1 MIIDLPGMQMHI
13 SDSFQILKPRPKLL
27 YKSNC
32 FQSISRK
39 RDIKSL
45 SYKSKPPP
53 PPIIFITS
61 FVMISHSIIMI
72 LIRNSRS
79 FKSKNQKSRPKLLYK
94 SSCFQSNGS
103 KRHIIPIILI
113 TSFVIIS
120 RSSIMV
126 LK

>member
-45 SYKSKPPP
+45 SYNSNP